1 LDRNGTADL
10 KSWFVMRTKPRN
22 EFKVHDQITNK
33 EIEVY
38 LPKIERLRIWS
49 DRKKKIFVPLFPS
62 YLFIHGNNTERLKAI
77 SNTIGAMGYLMYR
90 KRPAIVTEKEI
101 ENIKISLIEPER
113 IKVEEIRITN
123 GDLVEITYGPFT
135 GLTGIII
142 EIRGSYKLVVNITEL
157 SASLNIELNASEVK
171 LLSKVKK

>member
-1 LDRNGTADL
+1 MDRNSADL

-22 EFKVHDQITNK
+22 EFKVYDQIIRK

-38 LPKIERLRIWS
+38 LPKIEKLRIWS
-49 DRKKKIFVPLFPS
+49 DRKKKILVPLFPS
-62 YLFIHGNNTERLKAI
+62 YIFVYGDNTERLKAI
-77 SNTIGAMGYLMYR
+77 SNTTGAMGYLMYR
-90 KRPAIVTEKEI
+90 KRPAKVTEKEI
-101 ENIKISLIEPER
+101 DNIKISLIEPER
-113 IKVEEIRITN
+113 IKVEEIRITK

-171 LLSKVKK
+171 LLSKIKS

>member
-1 LDRNGTADL
+1 MDSGIIRGP

-22 EFKVHDQITNK
+22 EFKVFDQIIGK
-33 EIEVY
+33 DIEAF
-38 LPKIERLRIWS
+38 LPKVERIRIWS

-62 YLFIHGNNTERLKAI
+62 YLFIYGDNNERLNAI

-90 KRPAIVTEKEI
+90 KRPAVITEKEI
-101 ENIKISLIEPER
+101 ENIKISLIEPDR
-113 IKVEEIRITN
+113 IKVEAIQITE
-123 GDLVEITYGPFT
+123 GDTVEITYGPFI
-135 GLTGIII
+135 GLTGIIK

-171 LLSKVKK
+171 LLKKSK

>member
-1 LDRNGTADL
+1 MDRNNTADL

-22 EFKVHDQITNK
+22 EFKVYDQIKSK
-33 EIEVY
+33 EIEAY

-62 YLFIHGNNTERLKAI
+62 YLFIYGNNDERLKAI

-90 KRPAIVTEKEI
+90 KRPAVITEKEI

-113 IKVEEIRITN
+113 IKVEEIQITK
-123 GDLVEITYGPFT
+123 GDLVEITFGPFT
-135 GLTGIII
+135 GMTGIII

-171 LLSKVKK
+171 LLSKVKS

>member
-1 LDRNGTADL
+1 MDSGIIRST

-22 EFKVHDQITNK
+22 EFKVFEQIISK
-33 EIEVY
+33 DIEAF
-38 LPKIERLRIWS
+38 LPKVERIRIWS

-62 YLFIHGNNTERLKAI
+62 YLFIYGDNNERLNAI

-90 KRPAIVTEKEI
+90 KRPAVITEKEI
-101 ENIKISLIEPER
+101 ENIKISLIEPDR
-113 IKVEEIRITN
+113 IKVEAIQITE
-123 GDLVEITYGPFT
+123 GDTVEITYGPFI
-135 GLTGIII
+135 GLTGIIK

-171 LLSKVKK
+171 LLKKSN

>member
-1 LDRNGTADL
+1 M
-10 KSWFVMRTKPRN
+10 KSWFVLRTKPRN
-22 EFKVHDQITNK
+22 EFKVHDQIIK
-33 EIEVY
+33 REIEVY
-38 LPKIERLRIWS
+38 LPKVEKLRIWS

-62 YLFIHGNNTERLKAI
+62 YVFIYGNNAERLRAI
-77 SNTIGAMGYLMYR
+77 SNTTGAMGYLMYR

-101 ENIKISLIEPER
+101 ESIKISLIEPER
-113 IKVEEIRITN
+113 IKVDKIQITE

-171 LLSKVKK
+171 LLKKSK